1 MPGAL
6 VTLRIFMT
14 TISHDSQADDVIDFW
29 VYEYNL
35 LKSKYNL
42 LLALSEDMYV
52 TLINEIGLT
61 KVSKDY
67 QSFISQDV

>member
-1 MPGAL
+1 
-6 VTLRIFMT
+6 MT